1 MLDSWVLDV
10 GFWIPSTHE
19 GLSASEVLWRQTV
32 LCTAQQPSEF
42 WTTAQEDVQGAHER
56 WSLDRWASDVGFW
69 IPSRHDGLSASD
81 VLRRQTVHSSE
92 AHLVLQFQ
100 RPHERWVLDVGF
112 WIPVYTWQ
120 SVSFWRAS
128 EAGCPQQ
135 WSTFGITVQRPH
147 KRWSLYRWML
157 DVGFRTPVNTW
168 QSVSFWRASAADCPQ
183 QWSTLGIT
191 VPAAS
196 RKVVAGQASGR
207 RWIPDPSSVTHVDLS
222 ASKEVWRTLGVW
234 SGVSAQSEV
243 GRCLRPGSAVGRYV
257 GTFSETANNKRVFI
271 HMKLST
277 KDFCYCRGISEQ
289 LRTACLPS
297 LMGHWQ
303 VAAGR
308 ISFCCSLSFL
318 SLPKTAKNFPSSFT
332 IHYFPSCQTI
342 WPKSKLKKTH
352 GHWISK
358 SWFRLE
364 PIKGSITV

>member
-1 MLDSWVLDV
+1 MMVCQLLTCFGGRLSTAVKHTWYYSSSGLTK
-10 GFWIPSTHE
+10 GECWTLASGSQSTHD
-19 GLSASEVLWRQTV
+19 S
-32 LCTAQQPSEF
+32 
-42 WTTAQEDVQGAHER
+42 
-56 WSLDRWASDVGFW
+56 
-69 IPSRHDGLSASD
+69 LSASD
-81 VLRRQTVHSSE
+81 VLRRQAVHSSE
-92 AHLVLQFQ
+92 AHLALQF
-100 RPHERWVLDVGF
+100 
-112 WIPVYTWQ
+112 
-120 SVSFWRAS
+120 
-128 EAGCPQQ
+128 
-135 WSTFGITVQRPH
+135 QRPH

-157 DVGFRTPVNTW
+157 DVGFWTPVNTW

-196 RKVVAGQASGR
+196 RKVVAGQVSGR

-234 SGVSAQSEV
+234 SGVSAQSEA

-257 GTFSETANNKRVFI
+257 GKFSETANNKCVFI

-277 KDFCYCRGISEQ
+277 KDFCCCRGISEQ

-303 VAAGR
+303 VAVGR

-352 GHWISK
+352 DHWISK